1 MSDFTW
7 RTPISSAPQLSR
19 HNVNTVGKGRDSDY
33 DFVAYERL
41 HIPESALADGSNNE
55 VLTIFGIGAP
65 NSVFDDAPPGSRYF
79 DTRYR
84 IWHMKTGIAGTDSWA
99 GQSTI
104 PLTTTDDHTGNSP
117 KLSEL
122 DTLLDAYFTALLG
135 STQDQSWAVVLG
147 TGTKVVL
154 NATGGA
160 GCQWEMISNGTVWHS
175 QQLSVLTAE

>member
-41 HIPESALADGSNNE
+41 YIPESALADGSNNE

-79 DTRYR
+79 DTRYK

-104 PLTTTDDHTGNSP
+104 SSQPPTIILPNT
-117 KLSEL
+117 
-122 DTLLDAYFTALLG
+122 
-135 STQDQSWAVVLG
+135 
-147 TGTKVVL
+147 
-154 NATGGA
+154 
-160 GCQWEMISNGTVWHS
+160 SNRG
-175 QQLSVLTAE
+175 

>member
-41 HIPESALADGSNNE
+41 YIPESALADGSNNE

-79 DTRYR
+79 DTRYK
-84 IWHMKTGIAGTDSWA
+84 IWHEKQGIVGTDAWS
-99 GQSTI
+99 GQTTI
-104 PLTTTDDHTGNSP
+104 YVTDSADHTANNP
-117 KLSEL
+117 TEAEL
-122 DTLLDAYFTALLG
+122 DVILDTYFTALLG
-135 STQDQSWAVVLG
+135 STQNQDWAVVLG
-147 TGTKVVL
+147 RGTKVFYT
-154 NATGGA
+154 ATGSA
-160 GCQWEMISNGTVWHS
+160 VNYFEFTSIGTSWAV
-175 QQLSVLTAE
+175 VELTTVA